1 MTALTQGVDDS
12 RGLADVLTDVATFVR
27 TAATDTRGSTDTN
40 AKAVALGA
48 MTDSAGLRDGV
59 VSLGFVRG
67 DFTDGVGSTDSA
79 TPAAPRFYVHGTAA
93 RGDRSAT
100 GEMLAS
106 TPSLSADWTFTV
118 TSSGT
123 ATPPSAPPA
132 APSPP
137 VVVGRWQLEDPVTSA
152 VYQFTVNPRAQGGMI
167 LPPALTEKQ
176 TTTGQPIT
184 NEGAARATE
193 MVVTGF
199 LLTEAQ
205 YDVFVTWTV
214 KPYRVFLT
222 DDLGRQYVTFIKAFQ
237 PVLAKPHPTNLWFC
251 TYTLRLLIFGRAS

>member
-1 MTALTQGVDDS
+1 MTALTQGADDS
-12 RGLADVLTDVATFVR
+12 RGLVDVLTDVAAFARTVATDTIGSTDNNAKALDKPVATDVRGLTDSVVNLTFVR
-27 TAATDTRGSTDTN
+27 GAFFDDRGLTDT
-40 AKAVALGA
+40 
-48 MTDSAGLRDGV
+48 
-59 VSLGFVRG
+59 
-67 DFTDGVGSTDSA
+67 A

-106 TPSLSADWTFTV
+106 TPVLSADWTFTV
-118 TSSGT
+118 ASSGT

-132 APSPP
+132 TPSPP

-152 VYQFTVNPRAQGGMI
+152 VYQFTVNPKAQGGMI

-205 YDVFVTWTV
+205 YDVFVTWTA
-214 KPYRVFLT
+214 KPYRIFLT

-237 PVLAKPHPTNLWFC
+237 PVLAKPYPTNLWFC
-251 TYTLRLLIFGRAS
+251 TYTLRLLVFGRAS